1 MPMTM
6 TFWAKTKIPRN
17 VKKTQIATYDK
28 NGVEI
33 IVEKGFREETSGKET
48 TWKT

>member
-6 TFWAKTKIPRN
+6 TFWAKIKIPRNN
-17 VKKTQIATYDK
+17 VKKTQIATYEK

-33 IVEKGFREETSGKET
+33 MVEKGFGGET
-48 TWKT
+48 